1 MNDPRGRH
9 RAPSRSATPATGPG
23 AGTRRSTL
31 LIVVA
36 AVMITV
42 GRITGPGPGGS
53 AVLLV
58 VVLGLVLAGI
68 LVAIGGVRFGIRAV
82 RAGRDV
88 ASAPLVIGTF
98 LAIWGVIVFVGTI
111 GRFLGWR

>member
-1 MNDPRGRH
+1 MTRRS
-9 RAPSRSATPATGPG
+9 RRTAPPPTGPG
-23 AGTRRSTL
+23 AGTRRSVL

-36 AVMITV
+36 AAMIAF
-42 GRITGPGPGGS
+42 GRIIGPGPDGS
-53 AVLLV
+53 VVLL
-58 VVLGLVLAGI
+58 LLVLALVVAGI

-88 ASAPLVIGTF
+88 ASAPLVIGAF
-98 LAIWGVIVFVGTI
+98 LAVWGVVVLAGTI